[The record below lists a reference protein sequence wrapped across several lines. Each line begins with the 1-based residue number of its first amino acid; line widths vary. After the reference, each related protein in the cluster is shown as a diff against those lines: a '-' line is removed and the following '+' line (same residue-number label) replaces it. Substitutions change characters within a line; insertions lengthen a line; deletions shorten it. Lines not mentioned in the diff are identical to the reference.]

1 VPFLDEFVLF
11 GSFDAAN
18 SPSIAATLSQG
29 LRDFAAQDR
38 QKKEKKG
45 GFCKEVLCFQSDSRG
60 SSS

>member
-38 QKKEKKG
+38 QKKRKKR
-45 GFCKEVLCFQSDSRG
+45 GFL
-60 SSS
+60 